1 MLTSTNGVE
10 DTYAKEMLHREK
22 RIDVSITVQPT
33 GNFAVIGESDASGGK
48 GGGGERK
55 TMQWPTLPT

>member
-1 MLTSTNGVE
+1 MLTSTNEVE
-10 DTYAKEMLHREK
+10 NTYAEEMLHREK
-22 RIDVSITVQPT
+22 RVDDSITVQPT
-33 GNFAVIGESDASGGK
+33 GNFAVTGESDAGGGK